1 MAYRGR
7 YHHKYIVD
15 TIDALLLKSRPGAA
29 IAQPHRGRRRF
40 VLDSALLEV
49 LVQVALLRVNPRGSS
64 SPYTHHTVSLRL
76 DEFLALLRNRYGL
89 HVDRLPT
96 GDGFGP
102 AGLEEEAA
110 LRANT
115 EAFTTRMREIGFYDD
130 LSDAYLTQVITPR
143 FTITEDGLVTAGGR

>member
-1 MAYRGR
+1 M
-7 YHHKYIVD
+7 
-15 TIDALLLKSRPGAA
+15 
-29 IAQPHRGRRRF
+29 
-40 VLDSALLEV
+40 
-49 LVQVALLRVNPRGSS
+49 ALLRVNPRGSS

-89 HVDRLPT
+89 HVDRLPA

-102 AGLEEEAA
+102 AGLEEEVA
-110 LRANT
+110 LRTNT